1 MLSQDLLHSL
11 SDAWFYFTDFF
22 VCVFFSFFFFF
33 LIIYAESGPEY
44 NLGIEAPPLLTPRIE
59 HSAAKG
65 TPLPA
70 HRDYL

>member
-1 MLSQDLLHSL
+1 MEILTGILLL
-11 SDAWFYFTDFF
+11 
-22 VCVFFSFFFFF
+22 CFFFFFLFF

-44 NLGIEAPPLLTPRIE
+44 NLGIEAPPLLTPHSE

>member
-1 MLSQDLLHSL
+1 M
-11 SDAWFYFTDFF
+11 FF
-22 VCVFFSFFFFF
+22 FLFSFFF